1 MDRVYIPPPNAQ
13 LFYAETVH
21 DRIKSQIEGAA
32 EDLKEGQSLFVEFLL
47 TDGRRVVPTYI
58 GFHNPNFIIVYGEDA
73 AGNRM
78 KALLP
83 HTDIQAVITVL
94 NKPAERKAIG
104 FQSRE

>member
-1 MDRVYIPPPNAQ
+1 MDLMNVPPPKAQ

-21 DRIKSQIEGAA
+21 ARIESQIEDSAKK
-32 EDLKEGQSLFVEFLL
+32 LKEGQSLLVEFLL
-47 TDGRRVVPTYI
+47 NDGRRVVPTYI

-104 FQSRE
+104 F